1 MAHTCFPQHPG
12 RGMHKAVTEQR
23 MGVEKKS
30 WAFPRVLM
38 SLCTTSP
45 VPIHCVSL
53 IFLTRTRGFV
63 HLIICF
69 LFVFYF
75 FPTLFFFFFCVC
87 SCKRS
92 FCSIYIYCGSSWR
105 PYKDVGNLVCC
116 DAQTG
121 HYQSG
126 INGLCAQYIQL
137 FSDPQET
144 PWVMAIIV

>member
-75 FPTLFFFFFCVC
+75 FPTLFFFFSSVFAHAKGAFVV
-87 SCKRS
+87 
-92 FCSIYIYCGSSWR
+92 FIYTVVAAG
-105 PYKDVGNLVCC
+105 
-116 DAQTG
+116 
-121 HYQSG
+121 
-126 INGLCAQYIQL
+126 
-137 FSDPQET
+137 DPT
-144 PWVMAIIV
+144 RM